1 MEELIR
7 YFPEEICLEIMRY
20 TYMPQDKYLLNDI
33 VNYTESKTKLLDLYF
48 NYWILYNQADEYQN
62 WLNNDIVSY
71 VNNFEAIMYGYVDKF
86 YNIFLRNPFLQ
97 FKEKIHKYVYNLEKN
112 NITREINIYLGLLV
126 IQERED
132 FIQWFI
138 INHYYIYF

>member
-1 MEELIR
+1 MEELIT
-7 YFPEEICLEIMRY
+7 YFPEEICLEIIRY

-48 NYWILYNQADEYQN
+48 NYWILYNQADEYKN

-86 YNIFLRNPFLQ
+86 Y
-97 FKEKIHKYVYNLEKN
+97 
-112 NITREINIYLGLLV
+112 IYLGLLV

-138 INHYYIYF
+138 INYYYIYF